1 MKSKKAEGESIL
13 TICRLVDICYFYRP
27 MKWRLIIIIFLV
39 TLSGSFIINACRKG
53 QVDVSGPTTL
63 PFNIPTGFPTPL
75 YDFSKNPL
83 TEEGFQLGKM
93 LFYDGRLSKD
103 GNYPC
108 ASCHHQV
115 AVFGTYDH
123 DLSHGYNDQHSDRNA
138 LPLFNLAWKDAFHA
152 DGKFKSLEDEC
163 LDPIQAPNQMAE
175 EIGSVLTKLRSDG
188 HMRHMFKSAFGTEE
202 ITIERMQKAL
212 AQFTVSMITAN
223 SKYDQVKKGTNVF
236 TDYEERGYQL
246 YKTNCA
252 SCHPEPMFTDYTYR
266 NNGLSIN
273 PQLNDHGR
281 KVVTGKSEDSLKF
294 KVPSLRNVSITYPYM
309 HDGRY
314 QSLKACIEHYGNN
327 IRQGPTLD
335 PSLTNG
341 LHFNSN
347 EIIDL
352 VAFLRAL
359 TDSTLTKD
367 LRFYQSH

>member
-1 MKSKKAEGESIL
+1 
-13 TICRLVDICYFYRP
+13 
-27 MKWRLIIIIFLV
+27 MKWKLILILFLI

-53 QVDVSGPTTL
+53 QEIVPGKTPLNFT
-63 PFNIPTGFPTPL
+63 IPDGFPAPI
-75 YDFSKNPL
+75 YNFSDNPL
-83 TEEGFQLGKM
+83 TEEGFQLGRF

-123 DLSHGYNDQHSDRNA
+123 DLSHGYNDQHSNRNA
-138 LPLFNLAWKDAFHA
+138 TPLFNLAWKDAFHA
-152 DGKFKSLEDEC
+152 DGEYKTLEAEC

-175 EIGSVLTKLRSDG
+175 EIGSVLTKLRSDP
-188 HMRHMFKSAFGTEE
+188 HILDMFKAAFGTTEV
-202 ITIERMQKAL
+202 TIERMEKAL

-223 SKYDQVKKGTNVF
+223 SKYDQVKRGANVYNE
-236 TDYEERGYQL
+236 YELRGYEL
-246 YKTNCA
+246 YKANCA

-266 NNGLSIN
+266 NIGLA
-273 PQLNDHGR
+273 LNTELKDYGR
-281 KVVTGKSEDSLKF
+281 MIVTGKSEDSLKF
-294 KVPSLRNVSITYPYM
+294 KIPSLRNVSITYPYM

-314 QSLKACIEHYGNN
+314 QSLKACIEHYASPV
-327 IRQGPTLD
+327 QSPTLD
-335 PSLTNG
+335 PSLQNG
-341 LHFNSN
+341 IHFNSS

-367 LRFYQSH
+367 LRFYLPH